1 MEQNDKLPAISQDK
15 VVAAINIALTK
26 QQLSVQALQ
35 NTADN
40 LEFTPE
46 KREEISQFLAKLNST
61 DKVTEQTHK
70 DGKAP
75 YLEGGRIWDAGKNST
90 LAIIEAIRKTVKPK
104 FDQMCAEEDR
114 KKSESARQ
122 KQREID
128 ITAGIENNVI
138 SFSAKIAVCT
148 TNAELLDIERIINLE
163 KSDSRKD
170 KYGEYHQQA
179 VEKYDKVLKPILK
192 SQKEKIKEKE
202 ALEVQIQEAEKNNDA
217 VKLDELNEKKE
228 IIEEEIQQNSVK
240 VQEEA
245 LNNAAIDFIPL
256 AEEVFADTKFRR
268 TYTIEVSDEKE
279 AFKKAKDLLDISVN
293 KVKAGIVLQT
303 LKETGVFKD
312 KSEVIVNGIKYS
324 EIKNYK

>member
-192 SQKEKIKEKE
+192 SQKE
-202 ALEVQIQEAEKNNDA
+202 IQEAEKNNDA